1 MQDPDSPG
9 AGSRRP
15 SRPVE
20 AHSLYVIT
28 LVSSPAPARLEAP
41 AAPEFAGLAVF
52 RSRLVEDGRERFRV
66 HVGYFPSAAA
76 AERLLP
82 AARRTH
88 PAAFVALAPYA
99 DMGSLDDTAMARFSI
114 LQAPDADA
122 LAPRP
127 PLTPQRPA
135 APAVAIRRGEA
146 GTPAATAATAPVAPK
161 RVEAAGAVTQPRH
174 ETPTARARTPQPPKI
189 EPAVETAPNAPPRL
203 EPAAPAEAL
212 QKFAVQLIWTRDP
225 IDVAK
230 IARLKIFNGYLLYA
244 VETEPGG
251 RREYGVR
258 LGFYSDALS
267 AGLVAQY
274 VRPAFKDAAVV
285 PVSAREFARAAAAV
299 IRVRPAHA
307 PGGRARWPAAAVPL
321 ATVRAAR

>member
-9 AGSRRP
+9 AGSGRP
-15 SRPVE
+15 SRPAE
-20 AHSLYVIT
+20 AQALYVIT

-88 PAAFVALAPYA
+88 PAAFVALAPHA

-114 LQAPDADA
+114 LQAPDTDA
-122 LAPRP
+122 PAAQP
-127 PLTPQRPA
+127 PLPPQRPA
-135 APAVAIRRGEA
+135 ASPVAMRRDAVAA
-146 GTPAATAATAPVAPK
+146 SAATAATARIAPTLVA
-161 RVEAAGAVTQPRH
+161 AAVAASKPRK
-174 ETPTARARTPQPPKI
+174 EEPTARARTPQPPQV
-189 EPAVETAPNAPPRL
+189 EPAVGAAPPAPPQL
-203 EPAAPAEAL
+203 ERAVPAEAL

-230 IARLKIFNGYLLYA
+230 ITRLKIFNGYLLYA

-258 LGFYSDALS
+258 LGFYGDALS

-285 PVSAREFARAAAAV
+285 PVSEREFARAAAAV
-299 IRVRPAHA
+299 IRIAPARM

-321 ATVRAAR
+321 ASVRAAR